1 MFKKGQAA
9 MEFLM
14 TYGWAILVVLAAIGA
29 LAYFGVL
36 SPDNLLPE
44 RTSFQA
50 PLANVDTAVIST
62 DGGEDQITVAIA
74 FANNVGYQVDPT
86 ATATMTNV
94 ELDGTSVVCTAG
106 VTGTDVAATAN
117 NENFVYTWICDTTGT
132 TDLTDTAGAY
142 QNKRLKADMT
152 FTYVNA
158 YTGQTKTHSGAVNGK
173 VSSSVA

>member
-50 PLANVDTAVIST
+50 PLANIDTAVITT
-62 DGGEDQITVAIA
+62 DSVGDTITLGIA
-74 FANNVGYQVDPT
+74 FANNVGYGIT
-86 ATATMTNV
+86 TAATATMSNV
-94 ELDGTSVVCTAG
+94 ELDGTPYTCTA
-106 VTGTDVAATAN
+106 TAGTSVPAAGTTIAN
-117 NENFVYTWICDTTGT
+117 NERFTYEWVCTT
-132 TDLTDTAGAY
+132 AAVPAASM
-142 QNKRLKADMT
+142 NKRLKADLGFEYT
-152 FTYVNA
+152 NT
-158 YTGQTKTHSGAVNGK
+158 YTGQTRTQSGAVNGK
-173 VSSSVA
+173 VSTAT